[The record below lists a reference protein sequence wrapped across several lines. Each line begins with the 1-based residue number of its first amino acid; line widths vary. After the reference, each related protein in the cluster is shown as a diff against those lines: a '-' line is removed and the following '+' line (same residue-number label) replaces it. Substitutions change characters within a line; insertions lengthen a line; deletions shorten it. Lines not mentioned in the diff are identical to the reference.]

1 MDNLDDEVLEAPS
14 IEVLRNGMSNF
25 VGQCI
30 QLMPFEGKDRN
41 ALVAAMFIE
50 EALKVSQIEEN
61 APCDLKVLQPLFKA
75 MKVVVEQQIKEISKN
90 PTNEKKQVALDFAEI
105 ILLIDKYFLLK

>member
-1 MDNLDDEVLEAPS
+1 
-14 IEVLRNGMSNF
+14 MSNF

-50 EALKVSQIEEN
+50 EALKVSQVEEN